1 MSTVSEKHNDSN
13 SPLLIVGALIVGYG
27 VVRLLPLLLGPWW
40 NHVSEYATWASRL
53 SQPLLLI
60 LLGVIFVYL
69 ARRGGFTGSSGK
81 LTRSRHDRRISGV
94 AGGFASYLGIDST
107 IVRLALIAIVILGG
121 WWLVF
126 VVYVG
131 AVIIVPEER
140 A

>member
-1 MSTVSEKHNDSN
+1 MTTVPEKHNDSN

-40 NHVSEYATWASRL
+40 GYVNEYATWASRL

-60 LLGVIFVYL
+60 LLGAIFVYL
-69 ARRGGFTGSSGK
+69 ARRGSFTGSSAK
-81 LTRSRHDRRISGV
+81 LTRSRRDRRISGV
-94 AGGFASYLGIDST
+94 AGGFASYLGIDPT
-107 IVRLALIAIVILGG
+107 IVRLVLIAIVILGG

-126 VVYVG
+126 ITYVG
-131 AVIIVPEER
+131 AAIIVPEEQ